1 MKFVLFTLFSSAE
14 YVAIFILMFTLFRF
28 RFKGYRKQMALTSI
42 ILCYVSYTMRL
53 EGMENITSIVQ
64 FILLFLLVWMLFQVQ
79 PFYAAIMSFT
89 AFFAYALIQS
99 LIVLLYFEIGFLK
112 MSEINYDTYKG
123 YILACSSVLIASG
136 IGWLIRKNNK
146 GFDFVPTS
154 AHGKMKY
161 TKLNLVFT
169 FLIVISTLVMSFM
182 YYFTSSF
189 KQIGDIVIFISVL
202 LCSVSLLFYLAKKK
216 DWENV

>member
-1 MKFVLFTLFSSAE
+1 MKFVLFTLSSSAE

-28 RFKGYRKQMALTSI
+28 RFKGYRKQIALTSI

-53 EGMENITSIVQ
+53 DGMENITSIVQ
-64 FILLFLLVWMLFQVQ
+64 FILLFMLVWILFQVQ

-89 AFFAYALIQS
+89 AFFGYGLIQGF
-99 LIVLLYFEIGFLK
+99 IVLLYIKMGFLK

-123 YILACSSVLIASG
+123 YVLASSTVLIASA

-161 TKLNLVFT
+161 TKLNLVFIS
-169 FLIVISTLVMSFM
+169 FIVISTLVMSFIF
-182 YYFTSSF
+182 YITNNLKSAEDY
-189 KQIGDIVIFISVL
+189 VIFVTILVA
-202 LCSVSLLFYLAKKK
+202 SVSMLLYLAKKK